1 MTPFAVPKGVHVLQR
16 LNFGWDC
23 ISGGTDKFDTAI
35 WSGLILPGAV
45 QPSVET
51 SGSGVPIWPSSR
63 IAGTTVRTAATIKTT
78 IVDRDR
84 LLNIAWFILCEG
96 ENMNTVSSK
105 AKSQPTCRSCIPP
118 NLIS

>member
-1 MTPFAVPKGVHVLQR
+1 MTPFAVPKSVHVLQR

-35 WSGLILPGAV
+35 WCGLILPGAV

-63 IAGTTVRTAATIKTT
+63 IAATTVRTAATIKTT

-84 LLNIAWFILCEG
+84 LLNIAWSIVCEG
-96 ENMNTVSSK
+96 E
-105 AKSQPTCRSCIPP
+105 I
-118 NLIS
+118 